1 MFKAYEGKPL
11 VSTILTEGAMKVF
24 EDFRYVDRFEDGDA
38 AALIFKAR
46 VGDRELDG
54 LDLLRFDGDGKV
66 AELLVMVRP
75 MSGLNALAEA
85 MGREFER
92 LGITPP
98 AGRLTL
104 RQPAIAGNSGNE
116 GATIV
121 RNPSTRRLHAA
132 ADRRSSILPM

>member
-1 MFKAYEGKPL
+1 MKSDVFTAAVEAEDPEALTEALAEDVVFRSPVVFKAYEGKAI

-24 EDFRYVDRFEDGDA
+24 EDFRYVNRFEDGDA

-54 LDLLRFDGDGKV
+54 LDLLRFDADGKV

-92 LGITPP
+92 LGLAPP
-98 AGRLTL
+98 VAR
-104 RQPAIAGNSGNE
+104 
-116 GATIV
+116 
-121 RNPSTRRLHAA
+121 
-132 ADRRSSILPM
+132 